1 VFVVGIDPGLRR
13 CGYAVLEVHGR
24 KATARALGVLTTP
37 SSLGTPKRLG
47 LLQADL
53 DGLLCEFPP
62 AVVAVERLFFQVN
75 TRTAIGVAQASGLA
89 MAAGARA
96 GAAVVEYTPNE
107 VKQAVAGWGAAS
119 KPQMQ
124 RMVQSL
130 LGLDDPP
137 SPADAADAAAV
148 ALCHLA
154 HLPFRNRVAASVGE
168 R

>member
-1 VFVVGIDPGLRR
+1 M
-13 CGYAVLEVHGR
+13 
-24 KATARALGVLTTP
+24 
-37 SSLGTPKRLG
+37 GTPERLG

-53 DGLLCEFPP
+53 AGLMREFPP

-75 TRTAIGVAQASGLA
+75 TRTAVGVAQASGLA

-96 GAAVVEYTPNE
+96 GAAVVEYTPNQ
-107 VKQAVAGWGAAS
+107 VKEAVAGWGAAS

-130 LGLDDPP
+130 LRLDAPP
-137 SPADAADAAAV
+137 RPADAADAAAV

-154 HLPFRNRVAASVGE
+154 HEPFLDRVAATTGAGP
-168 R
+168 